1 MEFLVLVAELVGY
14 IVIIQNLLKC
24 NIVNIQ

>member
-14 IVIIQNLLKC
+14 IVIVQNLLEC
-24 NIVNIQ
+24 DIVNVQ